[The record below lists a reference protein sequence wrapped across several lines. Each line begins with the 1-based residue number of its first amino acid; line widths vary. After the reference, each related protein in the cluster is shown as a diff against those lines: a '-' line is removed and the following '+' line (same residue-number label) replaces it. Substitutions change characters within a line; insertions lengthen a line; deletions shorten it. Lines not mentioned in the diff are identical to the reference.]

1 MTTYAV
7 TVEQTDDGDDGVVL
21 CVHDRTQ
28 RLYTVEVAR
37 DIPELVAMFNLWARR
52 AMSRIEQGER
62 Q

>member
-1 MTTYAV
+1 MTNYAV
-7 TVEQTDDGDDGVVL
+7 TVEQTDDGDDGLVF

-37 DIPELVAMFNLWARR
+37 DIPELVAQFNLWARR
-52 AMSRIEQGER
+52 AMFRIEQGER